1 MKKKIFANSFLKIGD
16 VNTIW
21 AYPNYAGLIFTA
33 DQVNTPLLTMI
44 GGLNG
49 GRTTV
54 NFEFPT
60 ASLYTHSAATQPA
73 LTENE
78 SVTGVAKTHAARTQE
93 KNVTQIFMRA
103 VQASYVKMSNPGR
116 LSGINTAGA
125 QNNVPSELDFQK
137 MVKLQEIARDVNY
150 MMHNG
155 AYQISTDADTANK
168 SRGMFAEIVLGGSTV
183 NAAGAK
189 LSKTLID
196 YLLRTMYA
204 AGARFQ
210 NVVIF
215 CNAFQK
221 QQISNIYGYAPQD
234 RNVGGVNIKQI
245 ETDFGNIGIQLDAM
259 VPAANVG
266 FYEMAYLAPV
276 FQPVPGKGN
285 LFYEELARTGASE
298 SGQIFG
304 QIGLDHGPGFLN
316 GSITNLATS

>member
-1 MKKKIFANSFLKIGD
+1 MKKKIFANNLKIGD

-21 AYPNYAGLIFTA
+21 GYPNYDGLLYTA

-49 GRTTV
+49 GKQTT

-60 ASLYTHSAATQPA
+60 ASLYVHSAATQPA
-73 LTENE
+73 ITENQ
-78 SVTGVAKTHAARTQE
+78 SVTGVAKTHAVRTQE

-103 VQASYVKMSNPGR
+103 VEASYVKMSNPGR

-125 QNNVPSELDFQK
+125 QNNAPSELDFQK
-137 MVKLQEIARDVNY
+137 MVKLQEIARDINY
-150 MMHNG
+150 TFHNG
-155 AYQISTDADTANK
+155 AYQISTDSDVANK
-168 SRGMFAEIVLGGSTV
+168 TRGMLAAIVAGGSTV
-183 NAAGAK
+183 NAAAAR
-189 LSKTLID
+189 LSKTLVD

-204 AGARFQ
+204 NGARFQ
-210 NVVIF
+210 NVIIF

-221 QQISNIYGYAPQD
+221 QMLSNIYGYSPMD
-234 RNVGGVNIKQI
+234 RNVGGINIKQI
-245 ETDFGNIGIQLDAM
+245 ETDFGNLGIQLDAN
-259 VPAANVG
+259 VPAATIG
-266 FYEMAYLAPV
+266 FYEMSYLAPV

-285 LFYEELARTGASE
+285 LFYESLSRSGASE

-304 QIGLDHGPGFLN
+304 QVGLDHGPEFVS